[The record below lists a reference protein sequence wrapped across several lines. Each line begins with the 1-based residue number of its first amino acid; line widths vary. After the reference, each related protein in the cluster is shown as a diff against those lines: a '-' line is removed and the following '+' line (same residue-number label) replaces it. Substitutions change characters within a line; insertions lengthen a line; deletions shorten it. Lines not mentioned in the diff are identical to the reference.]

1 MCERNPISGNRPEW
15 GSAVQTPTRSGA
27 AGKANSLRAN
37 RDGRRPAGP
46 EAARHG
52 GQSCETNPICHPG
65 QAGGVPAGAKHAKQT
80 QFGPA
85 WAGPSPGWTKDA
97 KQSQTWVDWGIWGM
111 ARAEPVVRNKAN
123 YQRSSRSDGCGTDNR
138 EPSAAI
144 RHRMPATPA
153 SRMTT
158 GIGFTGRAGRVTLS
172 VKSIVGCES

>member
-1 MCERNPISGNRPEW
+1 MSRAKTPRSPRFDQVVISVFFACFASWRENGM
-15 GSAVQTPTRSGA
+15 
-27 AGKANSLRAN
+27 
-37 RDGRRPAGP
+37 
-46 EAARHG
+46 
-52 GQSCETNPICHPG
+52 CETNPICHPG